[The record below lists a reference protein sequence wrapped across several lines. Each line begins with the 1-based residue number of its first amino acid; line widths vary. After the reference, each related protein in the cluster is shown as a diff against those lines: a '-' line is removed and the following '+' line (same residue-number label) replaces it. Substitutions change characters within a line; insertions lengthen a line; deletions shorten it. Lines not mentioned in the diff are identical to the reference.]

1 MGVGGVGKGA
11 HEGRLY
17 GGWWEK
23 GEGMGSRPRLHGG
36 RLYAGRTGEGFCVVM
51 VDGGKGAHEGRP
63 YREGVGRVGRRATR
77 FLEGLGMTW
86 GGTRDDM

>member
-1 MGVGGVGKGA
+1 MGAGGVEKGA

-17 GGWWEK
+17 RGGCGEEK

-36 RLYAGRTGEGFCVVM
+36 RLYAGRTGEGFCAVM

-63 YREGVGRVGRRATR
+63 YRGGCGEGKGEGRRDSS
-77 FLEGLGMTW
+77 
-86 GGTRDDM
+86 RDSE